1 MCGTKYAT
9 PFRGRN
15 TPYASSDFPQTGR
28 HYDLS
33 VTNVSRYPYTA
44 ISSTQKTPVGAY
56 NFQQNGA
63 YAQTPNYAAQIN
75 DSYTPLYLKQKKR
88 TYAMAPEKNYG
99 KERVSGLPPT
109 ESQVQGIEA
118 IIRNEAEILAARMQG
133 LKKKVRPI
141 VAAS

>member
-1 MCGTKYAT
+1 MGQYAA
-9 PFRGRN
+9 PFRARN

-33 VTNVSRYPYTA
+33 ATNISRYPYVA

-63 YAQTPNYAAQIN
+63 YAQLPNYQSQVN
-75 DSYTPLYLKQKKR
+75 DSYTPLYLKRKKGM
-88 TYAMAPEKNYG
+88 YAMAPENYG
-99 KERVSGLPPT
+99 KKKVSGLPPT
-109 ESQVQGIEA
+109 ESQIQGIEA

-133 LKKKVRPI
+133 LKKKVKLS
-141 VAAS
+141 AAS